1 MATTALNLHSALG
14 ERRAIERQLAAQRA
28 IALSAADGIDQIWND
43 LIRTPTATAAVLDKL
58 ARIRTALR
66 HGRTPK

>member
-1 MATTALNLHSALG
+1 MATHPISLHSAAT
-14 ERRAIERQLAAQRA
+14 ERRAIEHQLAAQRA
-28 IALSAADGIDQIWND
+28 IALSAADGIDQIWKD